1 MFSGKKLV
9 AKYVKFRPD
18 YPFAVYEAIV
28 SYCGIT
34 PGHQQSLAVDLAC
47 GPGNSTRPLVGRFHR
62 VIGIDISQDQII
74 EARKSLTTAEFRLGQ
89 AEDLSFLGEHSVDLI
104 TCFLGLALALAEP
117 RTTVQRSQACSPN
130 WRGICCLWLRCTT
143 RWMRRSKSIH
153 QWGQL
158 THFRISICTKTA
170 ITPLKI
176 T

>member
-9 AKYVKFRPD
+9 ANYVKFRPD

-104 TCFLGLALALAEP
+104 TCFLGLHWLNPEQLFKEVKRVL
-117 RTTVQRSQACSPN
+117 RTDGVFAAYGYAVPQVECDEANRYINEVS
-130 WRGICCLWLRCTT
+130 
-143 RWMRRSKSIH
+143 
-153 QWGQL
+153 
-158 THFRISICTKTA
+158 
-170 ITPLKI
+170 
-176 T
+176 